1 MLFDKLCGLAE
12 RHLHTMLPILE
23 QAALFHFPG
32 RPHEFLSQYRDQ
44 INYDQANELFHLPFP
59 IVALEDD
66 ASVCILMDTQKG
78 QFGLDGRRYFVDM
91 ISASN
96 DPENYSRS
104 TLDNIMPPEEIGP
117 ARQYLIDNFNDPY
130 FVNCGYLE
138 QMHYEPK
145 TGNMTTH
152 GVVTASYMLNKKK
165 LIAEY
170 GQEDLQKLPEGM
182 IHDSMRNPVT
192 AYEELI
198 MLSNPKYF
206 ILEETPAREPKK
218 KKKARKIP
226 RSHQRSLFTYLK
238 PADIRQKLGLEH
250 PGPDHKRNSPVPH
263 ERRKHL
269 RRLRKESGYK
279 ENKVVPVKACWIG
292 ASEKVIK
299 NRRYRV
305 RLDL

>member
-12 RHLHTMLPILE
+12 RHLPTMLYVLD

-32 RPHEFLSQYRDQ
+32 RPHEFLTQQRDR
-44 INYDQANELFHLPFP
+44 IDYDQANELFHLPFP

-66 ASVCILMDTQKG
+66 ASVCILMDTEKD
-78 QFGLDGRRYFVDM
+78 QFGLGGRRYFIDM

-104 TLDNIMPPEEIGP
+104 TLDNIMPPEEVGL
-117 ARQYLIDNFNDPY
+117 ARQYFVDRFNDPY

-145 TGNMTTH
+145 TGHMTSH
-152 GVVTASYMLNKKK
+152 GKVTSSYMLNKKS

-170 GQEDLQKLPEGM
+170 GYEELQKLPEGM
-182 IHDSMRNPVT
+182 IYDCMRNPVT

-206 ILEETPAREPKK
+206 ILEEGPAREPKK
-218 KKKARKIP
+218 KNKAGKIP
-226 RSHQRSLFTYLK
+226 RSQQRPLFTYLK
-238 PADIRQKLGLEH
+238 PADIRHKLGLED
-250 PGPDHKRNSPVPH
+250 PGPDRTRNSPVPH

-279 ENKVVPVKACWIG
+279 EDKVVPVRACWIG
-292 ASEKVIK
+292 TSEKVIS
-299 NRRYRV
+299 NRKYKV
-305 RLDL
+305 RLDI